1 MKNVVWGIIGC
12 GNVTEV
18 KSGPA
23 FNLVKNS
30 TLLAVMR
37 RDKAKAKY
45 YAERHNIPEYY
56 NNVDSIINHPKINAV
71 YIATPPSTHLQYALQ
86 VLAVNKNVYIEK
98 PMTLNSKEA
107 FVLSDAL
114 EKSESKLT
122 VAHYRRKLPMF
133 LEVKRLID
141 EKIIGEINTVKVKMN
156 QSRKAAFVAN
166 SESNWRIDPTI
177 SGGGYFNDL
186 APHQIDLLLY
196 WFGHSMNF
204 SGQSS
209 TEDSVPNV
217 ASKISGV
224 INFEN
229 GISCNGHWNFIAAK
243 TEQIDECHISGTKGS
258 LKFPFFGNEI
268 KLNAEGKTKILKFE
282 HPQHIQQP
290 IIQSTVDYFL
300 GNGKNPCPIEDGVK
314 GMQIIDGFIE

>member
-1 MKNVVWGIIGC
+1 MKDVVWGIIGC

-23 FNLVKNS
+23 FNLAENS

-37 RDKAKAKY
+37 RDKGKAKD
-45 YAERHNIPEYY
+45 YAERHHIPEYY
-56 NNVDSIINHPKINAV
+56 NDADSIINHPKINAV

-107 FVLSDAL
+107 LILSDSL
-114 EKSESKLT
+114 EKSKSKLT
-122 VAHYRRKLPMF
+122 VAHYRRKLAMF

-141 EKIIGEINTVKVKMN
+141 ENLLGEITSVEVKMF
-156 QSRKAAFVAN
+156 QSRKAAFVAD

-196 WFGHSMNF
+196 WFGDSINF

-209 TEDSVPNV
+209 TEDSKPNV
-217 ASKISGV
+217 AIKVIGI

-229 GISCNGHWNFIAAK
+229 GINCKAYWNFIANE
-243 TEQIDECHISGTKGS
+243 TEQIDECYISGTKGS
-258 LKFPFFGNEI
+258 IAFPFFGNEI
-268 KLNAEGKTKILKFE
+268 KLHSEGTIKVLKFE
-282 HPQHIQQP
+282 HPKHIQQP

-300 GNGKNPCPIEDGVK
+300 GKGKNPCSIEDGVQ
-314 GMQIIDGFIE
+314 GMQIIDSFIE